1 MKNKFILTIICGLAF
16 TYSLSGANYKQ
27 SKTSSCNKL
36 KQIKTFPSNRAPDGE
51 RGKDGYLEEDGQPGG
66 DGQKGQNGQNG
77 GNGGAGGNS
86 QQGRGGN
93 GGNGGDAD

>member
-1 MKNKFILTIICGLAF
+1 MKNKCILAALFGLAF
-16 TYSLSGANYKQ
+16 ICSLSGANYKQ
-27 SKTSSCNKL
+27 SKTSSCNRP
-36 KQIKTFPSNRAPDGE
+36 KQIKTFQSNHAQDGE